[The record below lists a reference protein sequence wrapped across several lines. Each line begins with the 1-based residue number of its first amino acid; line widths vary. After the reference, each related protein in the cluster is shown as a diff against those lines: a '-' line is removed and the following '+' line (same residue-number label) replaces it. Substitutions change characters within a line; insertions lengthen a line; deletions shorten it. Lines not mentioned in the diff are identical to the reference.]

1 MMRTFTRQYMRSV
14 SLKRWPKIRNIPK
27 KSERFI
33 VDMDTATSGKV
44 NTQDH
49 EILALTAL
57 SSNEGSNQPAQA
69 RTVYQ
74 SRHYMHAKIYIY
86 LHSYTL
92 KCLFLVKKKER
103 KNRIACIEYYENALK
118 LKFKYND

>member
-14 SLKRWPKIRNIPK
+14 SSKRWPKIRNIPK

-49 EILALTAL
+49 EILERIAL
-57 SSNEGSNQPAQA
+57 SSKEGQPAQL
-69 RTVYQ
+69 RRLTKTITTCMYKV
-74 SRHYMHAKIYIY
+74 
-86 LHSYTL
+86 
-92 KCLFLVKKKER
+92 
-103 KNRIACIEYYENALK
+103 
-118 LKFKYND
+118 